1 MKVAAPL
8 TWWHD
13 ALLRVHLDPGRQA
26 RERYVAVNVGA
37 GRRDEV
43 EQALD
48 RTRVV
53 QDDRESLL
61 LAVVE
66 PAEAHD
72 VGREGRPEGPSNT
85 PELDRVPRED

>member
-1 MKVAAPL
+1 MAAPL

-13 ALLRVHLDPGRQA
+13 ALLRVRLDPGRQA

-43 EQALD
+43 EQTLN
-48 RTRVV
+48 RTRVM
-53 QDDRESLL
+53 QDDREGLL
-61 LAVVE
+61 LAVAE
-66 PAEAHD
+66 SAEAHD